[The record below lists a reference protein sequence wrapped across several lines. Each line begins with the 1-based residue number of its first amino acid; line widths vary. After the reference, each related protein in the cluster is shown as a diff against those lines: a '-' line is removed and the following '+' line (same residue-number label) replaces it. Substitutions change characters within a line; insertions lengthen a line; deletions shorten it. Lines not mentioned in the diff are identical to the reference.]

1 MLRCPTPRAAAG
13 WFAALLALPT
23 LHAAGTVQVRCLD
36 DKDRPVAD
44 AVTWLMPLDTTV
56 AVTPPAQPAVI
67 EQKGEEFHPYVTPV
81 VVGTRVSF
89 PNNDTV
95 QHHVY
100 SLSPAKRFEI
110 PLYSGE
116 SKEAVRFDKPGVVT
130 LGCNIHDWMVAYVV
144 VLASPYF
151 AKSDASGAAIISGLP
166 AGRYRLTVWHPRH
179 PDELTRE
186 VTVTGTE
193 ATPQV
198 ITLKLKPDR
207 RIRRAPD
214 ATGEGY

>member
-1 MLRCPTPRAAAG
+1 MHRRLSRRAAASLL
-13 WFAALLALPT
+13 AALLVPPV
-23 LHAAGTVQVRCLD
+23 LHAAGTIQVRCLD

-44 AVTWLMPLDTTV
+44 AVTWLVPLDAPVTL
-56 AVTPPAQPAVI
+56 TPPAEPVVI
-67 EQKGEEFHPYVTPV
+67 EQRGEEFHPYVTPV
-81 VVGTRVSF
+81 VVGTRIAF
-89 PNNDTV
+89 PNHDKV

-100 SLSPAKRFEI
+100 SLSKPKHFEI

-116 SKEAVRFDKPGVVT
+116 SKEPIVFDQPGVVT

-144 VLASPYF
+144 VLDSPYY
-151 AKSDASGAAIISGLP
+151 AKSDTAGAATIAGLP
-166 AGRYRLTVWHPRH
+166 PGRYRLAVWHPRH

-186 VTVTGTE
+186 VILTGNE
-193 ATPQV
+193 AAPQV

-214 ATGEGY
+214 ASGEGY